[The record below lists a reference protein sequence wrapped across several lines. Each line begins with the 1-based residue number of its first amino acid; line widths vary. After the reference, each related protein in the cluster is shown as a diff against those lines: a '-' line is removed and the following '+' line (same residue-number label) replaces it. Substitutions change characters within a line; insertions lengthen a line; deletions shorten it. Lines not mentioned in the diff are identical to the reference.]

1 MDNFT
6 SLLSDPMDEF
16 LQGVRRKKKPGR
28 SNSNISFRGLSNNES
43 EPDPI
48 RDRVEME
55 TAVADKLHTDNT
67 AVADGLKRLAEL
79 EAEKQQ
85 LTQKSTPT
93 SGGSYFHYN
102 NPFSLDT
109 RGASKAISQAVTGY
123 RNRGKEKRLGEIAPE
138 LYELRRDQEQT
149 QSRNEFLRDRVPG
162 AIDDE
167 IQHQR
172 MLEQQRM
179 EQEQDTPATQD
190 MTPVDPAP
198 EKENLEQEMETVS
211 NDSLSTDEELERKKI
226 RARRLQDGL
235 RNSRDFRLEIQDMKN
250 TGYPPHK

>member
-1 MDNFT
+1 MDNFE
-6 SLLSDPMDEF
+6 SLFADPLDEF
-16 LQGVRRKKKPGR
+16 LEFVRKKNKPR
-28 SNSNISFRGLSNNES
+28 RTNQDISFEGFGNKES
-43 EPDPI
+43 DPDPI

-55 TAVADKLHTDNT
+55 TAVADKLHTDN
-67 AVADGLKRLAEL
+67 AASSDAFKRLAEL
-79 EAEKQQ
+79 ETERQQ
-85 LTQKSTPT
+85 LSRRSEPT

-138 LYELRRDQEQT
+138 LFELRRDQEQT

-190 MTPVDPAP
+190 MAPVDPAP
-198 EKENLEQEMETVS
+198 EKENLEQEIEPVS

-235 RNSRDFRLEIQDMKN
+235 RNRSDFRLEIQDMKN
-250 TGYPPHK
+250 AGYPPHK